1 MLLLPIGTD
10 RRLRSRPWAT
20 LALIALNLYVFF
32 ALQHRPGEE
41 NLPLVFSR
49 FEWWMPI
56 TYMFAHGSYWH
67 IGLNVLF
74 LWVFGSH
81 AEDALGRGR
90 YLMLYFSAGLSAAAL
105 HGLATATLY
114 PAEIDAGLLGASGAI
129 MGVVSLFVLR
139 FHGVQVR
146 FFLWALLPYIF
157 SVRAVWVGIIYVAW
171 DIGSAVMTTG
181 SDGLGGVA
189 HWAHIGGFIAGA
201 LWAWALRL
209 PEEGTDELQADEVR
223 SLVATGAW
231 ARAAAVLQERLARNP
246 ADPDLHYQLATC
258 FEMMRGDRNLA
269 VQHWN
274 EHLRLLLL
282 SGRTDQAATRFL
294 ALTADYEP
302 ADFSPATLLRLGAA
316 FERQQDVND
325 ALTAWLAIPRGH
337 RDSPQAPVATMRAAE
352 LAERTSDIDR
362 ARKLYDAITRFWPES
377 SEALTATARLR
388 TLPSP

>member
-41 NLPLVFSR
+41 NLPLIFSR

-352 LAERTSDIDR
+352 LAERTSDIEQ

-377 SEALTATARLR
+377 SEALTARERL
-388 TLPSP
+388 TKLDA

>member
-10 RRLRSRPWAT
+10 RRLRSLPWAT
-20 LALIALNLYVFF
+20 IALIALNLYVFF

-41 NLPLVFSR
+41 NLPLVYTR
-49 FEWWMPI
+49 FDWWMPI

-67 IGLNVLF
+67 IGLNLLF

-90 YLMLYFSAGLSAAAL
+90 YLLLYFSAGLSAAAL
-105 HGLATATLY
+105 HGVATVLLY
-114 PAEIDAGLLGASGAI
+114 PAEIDTALLGASGAI

-146 FFLWALLPYIF
+146 FFLWVLFPYIF
-157 SVRAVWVGIIYVAW
+157 SVRALWVGIVYVAW
-171 DIGSAVMTTG
+171 DIGSALMTTG
-181 SDGLGGVA
+181 DALGGVA
-189 HWAHIGGFIAGA
+189 HWAHIGGFVAGA
-201 LWAWALRL
+201 LWAWVLRL

-223 SLVATGAW
+223 SLIATGAW
-231 ARAAAVLQERLARNP
+231 ARATAVLQERLARNP

-258 FEMMRGDRNLA
+258 FEMMRGDRDLA
-269 VQHWN
+269 VEHWN

-282 SGRTDQAATRFL
+282 SGRTEQAATRFL

-316 FERQQDVND
+316 FERQQDVDD

-352 LAERTSDIDR
+352 LAERTKDIEH
-362 ARKLYDAITRFWPES
+362 ARKLYEAITRFWPQS

-388 TLPSP
+388 TLA

>member
-10 RRLRSRPWAT
+10 RRLRSLPWAT
-20 LALIALNLYVFF
+20 FALIALNLYVFF

-41 NLPLVFSR
+41 NLPLIFSR

-56 TYMFAHGSYWH
+56 TYMFAHGNYWH

-146 FFLWALLPYIF
+146 FFLWAIFPYIF
-157 SVRAVWVGIIYVAW
+157 SVRAIWVGIVYVAW
-171 DIGSAVMTTG
+171 DIGSAVMASG
-181 SDGLGGVA
+181 DELGGVA

-209 PEEGTDELQADEVR
+209 PEEGPWGLQADEVR

-246 ADPDLHYQLATC
+246 ADPELHYQLATC

-269 VQHWN
+269 VEHWN

-316 FERQQDVND
+316 FDRQQDAND

-352 LAERTSDIDR
+352 LAERTSDIEH

-388 TLPSP
+388 ALP

>member
-56 TYMFAHGSYWH
+56 TYMFTHGSYWH

-171 DIGSAVMTTG
+171 DIGSAVRTTG
-181 SDGLGGVA
+181 SDGLGGGA

-388 TLPSP
+388 ALP